1 MTGNARD
8 TILSSLWQ
16 AAPGRVPNKSP
27 DEPPAE
33 RVIDRSGLVDAF
45 CERFTAQTGI
55 IHRVGS
61 GLDTAAFLPEIL
73 KEHGIRRVVSATG
86 LPAGPDIRL
95 QTDFSGRRDFTE
107 AVFNDADVGLTGADF
122 GVAES
127 GTIVLSFHRDHARLI
142 SLAPEIHIALLSAAR
157 IVPTFEDA
165 LSQSRYIDQPPS
177 HMIFITGPSMT
188 ADIQGKPFKGMH
200 GPRKLILIL
209 TE

>member
-1 MTGNARD
+1 MPGNARD
-8 TILSSLWQ
+8 TILSSLRR
-16 AAPGRVPNKSP
+16 APPGKVP
-27 DEPPAE
+27 DDPPAE
-33 RVIDRSGLVDAF
+33 RVIDSSGLVDAF
-45 CERFTAQTGI
+45 CTRFTAQTGI
-55 IHRVGS
+55 VHRVGS
-61 GLDTAAFLPEIL
+61 EREANAFLPEIL
-73 KEHGIRRVVSATG
+73 KEHGIRRAISAPG
-86 LPAGPDIRL
+86 LPGGPDIRP

-107 AVFNDADVGLTGADF
+107 AIFNDADAGLTAADF

-127 GTIVLSFHRDHARLI
+127 GTIILSFNRDHARLI
-142 SLAPEIHIALLSAAR
+142 SLAPEIHIAVLSAAR

-200 GPRKLILIL
+200 GPRKLILLL